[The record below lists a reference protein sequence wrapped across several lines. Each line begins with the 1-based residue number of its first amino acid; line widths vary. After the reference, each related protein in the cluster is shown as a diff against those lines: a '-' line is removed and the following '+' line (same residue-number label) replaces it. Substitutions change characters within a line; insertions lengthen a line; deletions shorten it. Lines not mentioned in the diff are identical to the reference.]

1 MKQIETKQ
9 TMTDSEK
16 LFEQKIESN
25 FSDMTK
31 EEIITSLVSHVTS
44 RTRLIQKWEKL
55 AMESKGKD
63 KRELLEMAG
72 RERSDRLLITRL
84 HINLDHW

>member
-1 MKQIETKQ
+1 
-9 TMTDSEK
+9 
-16 LFEQKIESN
+16 
-25 FSDMTK
+25 
-31 EEIITSLVSHVTS
+31 
-44 RTRLIQKWEKL
+44 
-55 AMESKGKD
+55 MESKGKD